1 MSKMQRRKG
10 ASFENHVAD
19 DMRQH
24 GFPEAKRHLEFQ
36 SQEADF
42 GRDLDNTQ
50 PFAIQCKC
58 WKSTPSISAI
68 QEIAT
73 DDRYLIP
80 VAFLKRTQAK
90 CKPGIDVVV
99 IPREVFLKM
108 LDICLESYQ
117 PEYLGEVL
125 NG

>member
-10 ASFENHVAD
+10 ASYENKVAK

-24 GFPEAKRHLEFQ
+24 GFPDAKRHLEFQ

-42 GRDLDNTQ
+42 GRDIDNTQ

-58 WKSTPSISAI
+58 WGSTPSIAAI
-68 QEIAT
+68 LEITT
-73 DDRYLIP
+73 DKKYCVP
-80 VAFLKRTQAK
+80 VAFLKRTQAPG
-90 CKPGIDVVV
+90 KPGIDVAVV
-99 IPREVFLKM
+99 PREVFLKM

-117 PEYLGEVL
+117 ADYLGEVL
-125 NG
+125 SD